1 MQVPT
6 GASAAPAA
14 APAVKDTAHHSAAP
28 AVKDTT
34 HHAAAGD
41 KHGCKG
47 MNSCKVKG
55 GCHMSQAD
63 VDAAAKKLGMDPA
76 KAGKGHDCKGK
87 NECKGLGGCKG
98 A

>member
-1 MQVPT
+1 VPT
-6 GASAAPAA
+6 GAAAPVAKDTSHHAPAA
-14 APAVKDTAHHSAAP
+14 AA
-28 AVKDTT
+28 
-34 HHAAAGD
+34 D

-47 MNSCKVKG
+47 MNSCKGKG
-55 GCHMSQAD
+55 GCHMSQTD
-63 VDAAAKKLGMDPA
+63 LDAAAKKMGMDPA